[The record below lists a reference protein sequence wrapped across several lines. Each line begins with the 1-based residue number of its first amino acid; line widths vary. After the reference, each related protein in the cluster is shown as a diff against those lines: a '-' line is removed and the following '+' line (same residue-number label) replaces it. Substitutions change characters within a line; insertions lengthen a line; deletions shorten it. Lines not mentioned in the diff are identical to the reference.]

1 MTKKISISEGFKG
14 EEAIALPLDI
24 LQMQKLLPAKK
35 NLFITHIGYYPEA
48 RYHLRNRD
56 QGCNEHILIYC
67 SEGMGWVTHENRT
80 VHLSADTYYLIPA
93 GEAHSY
99 GSRDSNPWSIYWLHF
114 KGEDSGLVQ
123 SLKGKPLALK
133 NTGPQ
138 SKKHSLDLFHNIFEN
153 LKFGYHAETL
163 DYISFTLLYFLASL
177 KYQEQYLRNSRLNS
191 ENIMNKCIAIMKE
204 NLEKKL
210 TLQELATLVGY
221 SSSHLTRLFTE
232 KMNSSPMT
240 YYNRIRLE
248 QACQYLK
255 YSSYKIKEIAF
266 KLGYFDPYHFSR
278 SFNKEMG
285 ITPKIYRQQYYIP
298 TEQINQ

>member
-1 MTKKISISEGFKG
+1 MTKKIFISEGFKG
-14 EEAIALPLDI
+14 EETIALPLDI
-24 LQMQKLLPAKK
+24 LKMKKLLSAKK

-48 RYHLRNRD
+48 KHHHRNRD
-56 QGCNEHILIYC
+56 EGCKEHILIYC
-67 SEGMGWVTHENRT
+67 SDGMGWVTHEGRT
-80 VHLSADTYYLIPA
+80 VHLSSDTYYLIPA

-114 KGEDSGLVQ
+114 KGEDNGLVD
-123 SLKGKPLALK
+123 SLKGKPLSLK
-133 NTGPQ
+133 NMGPQ
-138 SKKHSLDLFHNIFEN
+138 HKKHSLDLFHNIYEN
-153 LKFGYHAETL
+153 LKSGYHAETL
-163 DYISFTLLYFLASL
+163 EYISFTLLYFLASL
-177 KYQEQYLRNSRLNS
+177 KYQEQYHRNTRLND
-191 ENIMNKCIAIMKE
+191 ENIINKCIIMMKE

-210 TLQELATLVGY
+210 TLQELSTLAGY

-232 KMNSSPMT
+232 KMNSSPMI

-285 ITPKIYRQQYYIP
+285 ITPKNYRQQYLKSV
-298 TEQINQ
+298 E

>member
-1 MTKKISISEGFKG
+1 MNKKISISEGFKG
-14 EEAIALPLDI
+14 EKAIILPMDI
-24 LQMQKLLPAKK
+24 LHMQALLPSKNKLLV
-35 NLFITHIGYYPEA
+35 THIGYYPEA
-48 RYHLRNRD
+48 RHHFRSRD
-56 QGCNEHILIYC
+56 QGCKEHILIYC
-67 SEGMGWVTHENRT
+67 SDGMGWITHEGRT

-99 GSRDSNPWSIYWLHF
+99 GSREVNPWSIYWLHF
-114 KGEDSGLVQ
+114 TGDDRGLVQ

-133 NTGPQ
+133 NAPPYT
-138 SKKHSLDLFHNIFEN
+138 KKHSLDLFHNIYEN
-153 LKFGYHAETL
+153 LKAGYQVETL

-177 KYQEQYLRNSRLNS
+177 KYQEQYHRHDQPDSDSL
-191 ENIMNKCIAIMKE
+191 IKKCIAIMKE

-210 TLQELATLVGY
+210 TLQELSMLVGY

-232 KMNSSPMT
+232 RTNVSPMT

-248 QACQYLK
+248 QACQYLR

-278 SFNKEMG
+278 SFNKEIG
-285 ITPKIYRQQYYIP
+285 STPKSYRQKYNTDI
-298 TEQINQ
+298 

>member
-14 EEAIALPLDI
+14 EETIALPLDI

-35 NLFITHIGYYPEA
+35 NLLITHIGYYPEA
-48 RYHLRNRD
+48 RYHLRNRE
-56 QGCNEHILIYC
+56 QGCKEHILIYC
-67 SEGMGWVTHENRT
+67 SEGMGWVTHQNRT
-80 VHLSADTYYLIPA
+80 VHLSAHTYYLIPA

-177 KYQEQYLRNSRLNS
+177 KYQEQYLRNSRLNN
-191 ENIMNKCIAIMKE
+191 ENMINKCIAIMKE

-210 TLQELATLVGY
+210 TLQELSTLIGY

-232 KMNSSPMT
+232 KMNCSPMT

-285 ITPKIYRQQYYIP
+285 ITPKIYRQQYDIP
-298 TEQINQ
+298 TDKINQ